1 MLKYVT
7 LASPTPQTLPRIF
20 VLFQHAVKRYGINV
34 PTHFQL
40 FSRTKGIAACNFN
53 TRSRAYL
60 HPLRWHASVKH
71 TVEDLLQVCGH
82 DHQTLDTF
90 LQLSQLLADQVQQQV
105 VALNLKI

>member
-1 MLKYVT
+1 MVI
-7 LASPTPQTLPRIF
+7 LAMRRSFGRFTPFWHRALCARIHT
-20 VLFQHAVKRYGINV
+20 VHVAKCL
-34 PTHFQL
+34 
-40 FSRTKGIAACNFN
+40 N
-53 TRSRAYL
+53 TSSRAYL